1 MRQKVGK
8 ERSQGDYTP
17 LANPRRFW
25 PALSESSARRPS
37 PRGRKA
43 AWATGP
49 RDSANRE
56 TAPPKTQPP
65 LSPHNAVSK
74 NRACRLQPAW
84 SARWRRLAK
93 TTHVVWSI
101 SYSSSRARG
110 FSLYLEIQTQQ
121 KPRRGGRPRG
131 FHLDCALAQRV
142 KSLFRRAGNQKPA
155 STALR
160 GRRLTKAERTP
171 AKHPT
176 GAPGGRCL
184 PAPGTGH
191 SGEKPN

>member
-84 SARWRRLAK
+84 SARWRKSTKQLS
-93 TTHVVWSI
+93 VVWSI
-101 SYSSSRARG
+101 SYSNSRARG
-110 FSLYLEIQTQQ
+110 FSLYLAMQTQQ

-131 FHLDCALAQRV
+131 FHLDCALAQRL
-142 KSLFRRAGNQKPA
+142 KSLFRRAGDRYRSAHESWSWLDNK
-155 STALR
+155 L
-160 GRRLTKAERTP
+160 
-171 AKHPT
+171 
-176 GAPGGRCL
+176 
-184 PAPGTGH
+184 
-191 SGEKPN
+191 